1 MIEIRKL
8 GKVYES
14 GSGDM
19 TALEDVSLDISEGE
33 FVSIIG
39 PSGCGKT
46 TLIKLIGDL
55 IKPTQGHVRVDGL
68 TATEACLK
76 QMFSFVFQN
85 PVLLPWRTVLD
96 NVRLPLEILH
106 RGARDPAELLGK
118 LGIGDFTDS
127 YPKELSGGMQQRAAL
142 ARALTFDPKVLLM
155 DEPFSKVDE
164 FTRNELNHLLLT
176 IWKETGVTIL
186 FVTHS
191 IEEAVYLSDRVV
203 VLTQRPARV
212 EDVVDVPA
220 GRPRDPEIK
229 DTREFQELVTCLRQ
243 KLQ

>member
-8 GKVYES
+8 GKTYES
-14 GSGDM
+14 GSGVVA
-19 TALEDVSLDISEGE
+19 ALDDVSFAISEGE

-55 IKPTQGHVRVDGL
+55 IKPTSGRVSIDGL
-68 TATEACLK
+68 PAREARLK
-76 QMFSFVFQN
+76 QTFSFVFQN
-85 PVLLPWRTVLD
+85 PVLLPWRTILD
-96 NVRLPLEILH
+96 NVRLPMEILH
-106 RGARDPAELLGK
+106 RGARDPVELLGK
-118 LGIGDFTDS
+118 LGLGDFIDS
-127 YPKELSGGMQQRAAL
+127 YPNELSGGMQQRVAL

-164 FTRNELNHLLLT
+164 FTRNDLNHLLLS

-191 IEEAVYLSDRVV
+191 VEEAVYLSDRVV
-203 VLTQRPARV
+203 VLTQRPGRV
-212 EDVVDVPA
+212 ADVVGVPA
-220 GRPRDPEIK
+220 GRPRDPESK
-229 DTREFQELVTCLRQ
+229 DTRVFQELVTCLRQ